1 MIKFLLHLLLGL
13 CVSAVATSRFA
24 PGSVVATPS
33 LSDALNP
40 DGTLKLGIT
49 GSFDARIFR
58 MRTAPDGRPMFR
70 PAGAAGAGD
79 ERWQA
84 GFGISN
90 GADGPVYS
98 VVQSGTNLFIGG
110 AFTAVGTVL
119 ASNVAKW
126 NGTTWSAL
134 GTGVNGFVSV
144 SALAIGNN
152 GELYAGGR
160 FSQAGGV
167 PAQYVAH

>member
-13 CVSAVATSRFA
+13 CVSAVVTSRFA
-24 PGSVVATPS
+24 LGSVVATPS

-90 GADGPVYS
+90 GAAA
-98 VVQSGTNLFIGG
+98 QCI
-110 AFTAVGTVL
+110 
-119 ASNVAKW
+119 
-126 NGTTWSAL
+126 AL
-134 GTGVNGFVSV
+134 C
-144 SALAIGNN
+144 
-152 GELYAGGR
+152 
-160 FSQAGGV
+160 SQAPTCSLAV
-167 PAQYVAH
+167 LLRLSVRC